1 MLAVVWHFWIAVAL
15 VEVRR
20 GGEGEIVE
28 RGPVLGELDHLDR
41 AVELAA
47 ALVDVSHAQGVRGFE
62 VAALELAVEVLDA
75 LLAAQP
81 VGLLAQAR
89 PMGRQRSGDLQEL
102 RGLTRP
108 LGSAQLAGDGHESLD
123 E

>member
-1 MLAVVWHFWIAVAL
+1 
-15 VEVRR
+15 
-20 GGEGEIVE
+20 
-28 RGPVLGELDHLDR
+28 
-41 AVELAA
+41 
-47 ALVDVSHAQGVRGFE
+47 VSHAQGVRGLQ

-89 PMGRQRSGDLQEL
+89 PVGRQRGRDLQEL
-102 RGLTRP
+102 SGLARP
-108 LGSAQLAGDGHESLD
+108 LGGAQLAGDGHESLD